1 MELVAELKETKQSK
15 RVSLDNVYTL
25 KFETDNPLVMD
36 LGKLPPDTV
45 FHLIIEIAPDLT

>member
-1 MELVAELKETKQSK
+1 MQITAELKETKQSK
-15 RVSLDNVYTL
+15 RVSMDNVYTL

-45 FHLIIEIAPDLT
+45 FTLTIDIAE

>member
-1 MELVAELKETKQSK
+1 MEIEAELRETKQSK

-36 LGKLPPDTV
+36 LGKLPSDTV
-45 FHLIIEIAPDLT
+45 FIVTIDIKPQ